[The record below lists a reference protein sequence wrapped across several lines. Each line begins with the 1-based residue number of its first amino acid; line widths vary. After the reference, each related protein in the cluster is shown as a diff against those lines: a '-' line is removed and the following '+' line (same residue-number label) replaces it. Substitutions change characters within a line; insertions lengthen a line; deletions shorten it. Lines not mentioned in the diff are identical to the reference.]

1 MKLGTG
7 KIMSQTS
14 ERCLPQTLLGDGVC
28 ELAKNIFDPILW
40 ACNNKKSH
48 LDHFL
53 FNEKKYKAS

>member
-1 MKLGTG
+1 
-7 KIMSQTS
+7 MSQTS